1 MARKKPDFPS
11 NPKEN
16 IKSINNCAIQ
26 RILCAQEL
34 PFIEMNIN
42 RCPAYVMDELQLE
55 FIQSFT
61 LLNSSVK

>member
-42 RCPAYVMDELQLE
+42 RCPAYVMDEL
-55 FIQSFT
+55 
-61 LLNSSVK
+61 